1 MKKQPMDKP
10 FTYTY
15 FLFSVN
21 SPAHSFFFWLACCCL
36 FFLLLFFCF
45 WSSVSFPIT
54 FIHTRIRAFHLPFL
68 ITWNHK
74 HQCITQIPKLKVD
87 GFDCETSSTIHSHEF
102 FAYIRNV
109 EHTAYRSD
117 CIYVPHRVI
126 LPIRRIAR
134 NRMQR
139 QMRHTALAM
148 RFTFYNWRCEDA
160 HLIYCGYKILCARLR
175 THACHCCKV
184 MHLSC
189 KWVSAMAIE
198 ILLRSRAVWG
208 KHNRR
213 LPMHQLLLNMLMFA
227 CTYTMFHNIKL

>member
-126 LPIRRIAR
+126 LPSGESPEIVCSDKCDTLQLRCVSLFTTEDVKTRIWFIADIKYCVHDCE
-134 NRMQR
+134 RM
-139 QMRHTALAM
+139 
-148 RFTFYNWRCEDA
+148 
-160 HLIYCGYKILCARLR
+160 
-175 THACHCCKV
+175 HAIAA
-184 MHLSC
+184 
-189 KWVSAMAIE
+189 KWCTW
-198 ILLRSRAVWG
+198 AVNGLVRW
-208 KHNRR
+208 
-213 LPMHQLLLNMLMFA
+213 P
-227 CTYTMFHNIKL
+227 